1 VSISVSSPD
10 GLEEDL
16 GVKIMNGVRGK
27 IQLRTRIRKYLATHG
42 AHRRVIY
49 AFHNLYYN
57 AEDRTFQSTQ
67 WLGIRALKL
76 PLDLWI
82 YQEIIYEVKP
92 DLIIETGTAHGG
104 GALFLA
110 SMCDLLGHGRV
121 VTIDIVNR
129 EGMPDHPRITYLVG
143 SSTSPEIVGKVN
155 GVTHPGDRVMVILD
169 SDHRKDH
176 VLLELELY
184 SDLVSP
190 GSYLI
195 VEDTNVNG
203 HPVFASHG
211 PGPMEAVEEY
221 LHRDRRFVVDHS
233 REKFLF
239 TFNPGGYLR
248 KGDEQTPLP
257 ARGAK
262 DADTPTSEIRA
273 LA

>member
-1 VSISVSSPD
+1 MRRV
-10 GLEEDL
+10 GGKAL
-16 GVKIMNGVRGK
+16 GVKFIYTVRGK
-27 IQLRTRIRKYLATHG
+27 IQLRTRLRKYLATHG
-42 AHRRVIY
+42 AHRRVID

-57 AEDRTFQSTQ
+57 AEDKTFQSTR
-67 WLGIRALKL
+67 WLGTRALKV

-110 SMCDLLGHGRV
+110 SICDLLGHGRV
-121 VTIDIVNR
+121 VTIDIVKR

-143 SSTSPEIVGKVN
+143 SSAAPEIVEKVKN
-155 GVTHPGDRVMVILD
+155 MTRPGDQVMVILD
-169 SDHRKDH
+169 SDHAKHH
-176 VLLELELY
+176 VLRELELY

-195 VEDTNVNG
+195 VEDTNING

-221 LHRDRRFVVDHS
+221 LQRDSRFVVDPS

-239 TFNPGGYLR
+239 TFNPRGYLR
-248 KGDEQTPLP
+248 K
-257 ARGAK
+257 RG
-262 DADTPTSEIRA
+262 
-273 LA
+273 